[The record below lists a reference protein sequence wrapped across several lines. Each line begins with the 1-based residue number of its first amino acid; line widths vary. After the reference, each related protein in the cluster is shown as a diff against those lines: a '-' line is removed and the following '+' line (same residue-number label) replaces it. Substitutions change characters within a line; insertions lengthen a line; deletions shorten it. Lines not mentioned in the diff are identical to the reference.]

1 MGEPTS
7 RALYSIE
14 ATARIVGVPARTLL
28 EWLESYGLVLPART
42 ESGQALYSRQQLQ
55 DIAFIAR
62 LVARGTSV
70 EQAHRQLAQSLYARE
85 LETANPEPSGG
96 SSIFVV
102 IAEADPYAA
111 EFADYFLRTEGYR
124 VQLAFDAADAERA
137 IRAQQPDLA
146 VIDLMLSGGRGFDLC
161 RDLKAESD
169 IAILAI
175 STFQQRDRALAG
187 GADAFLL
194 KPIQPFHLISAVKDL
209 LGASA
214 FLHAAGLDE
223 RE

>member
-1 MGEPTS
+1 MGELTP

-14 ATARIVGVPARTLL
+14 AIARIVGVPVRTLL
-28 EWLESYGLVLPART
+28 DWIDSDGLVLPART

-55 DIAFIAR
+55 DLAFVAR
-62 LVARGTSV
+62 LVAKGTSV
-70 EQAHRQLAQSLYARE
+70 EQAHKQLTQSLHAAE
-85 LETANPEPSGG
+85 FDTADPGPSDGA
-96 SSIFVV
+96 SIIVV
-102 IAEADPYAA
+102 IVEGDPYAA

-124 VQLAFDAADAERA
+124 VKLAFDAADAESS
-137 IRAQQPDLA
+137 IRAQQPELA
-146 VIDLMLSGGRGFDLC
+146 VIDLLLSGGRGLDLC
-161 RDLKAESD
+161 RRLKAESD

-175 STFQQRDRALAG
+175 STFAQRDQALAA

-214 FLHAAGLDE
+214 FLHAAGAEE
-223 RE
+223 RK